1 MYIIFAQFTLSQ
13 QFVYSIIGFAFANC
27 CKTLRNCNEIE
38 ILLAGSAMKRAL
50 RENWRV
56 FLPMCVFF
64 CSQCVIRLK
73 ISGLR
78 YLDTEYRSFTSIFA
92 AQSELQTEG
101 EFTFSCNSLIRDSAL
116 IQEKLLIFTFGPEKL
131 SPKIALFVLYIV
143 LCCCYVF
150 CIDDANN
157 EKQENVLTI

>member
-13 QFVYSIIGFAFANC
+13 QFVYSIIGFAFAHC

-64 CSQCVIRLK
+64 GSQCVERLK
-73 ISGLR
+73 ISALR
-78 YLDTEYRSFTSIFA
+78 YLGTEQRSFTSIFA

-101 EFTFSCNSLIRDSAL
+101 EFTAI
-116 IQEKLLIFTFGPEKL
+116 P
-131 SPKIALFVLYIV
+131 
-143 LCCCYVF
+143 
-150 CIDDANN
+150 
-157 EKQENVLTI
+157 

>member
-13 QFVYSIIGFAFANC
+13 QFVYSIIGFAFAHC

-78 YLDTEYRSFTSIFA
+78 YLDTEYHLQVFLPLKVNCRLKVNLLSA
-92 AQSELQTEG
+92 AIH
-101 EFTFSCNSLIRDSAL
+101 FSVTPL
-116 IQEKLLIFTFGPEKL
+116 
-131 SPKIALFVLYIV
+131 
-143 LCCCYVF
+143 
-150 CIDDANN
+150 
-157 EKQENVLTI
+157 

>member
-1 MYIIFAQFTLSQ
+1 MYITFARFTLSQ
-13 QFVYSIIGFAFANC
+13 QFVYSIIGFAFAHC

-78 YLDTEYRSFTSIFA
+78 YLDTEYHLQVFLLLKVNCRLKVNLLSA
-92 AQSELQTEG
+92 AIH
-101 EFTFSCNSLIRDSAL
+101 FSMTPL
-116 IQEKLLIFTFGPEKL
+116 
-131 SPKIALFVLYIV
+131 
-143 LCCCYVF
+143 
-150 CIDDANN
+150 
-157 EKQENVLTI
+157 